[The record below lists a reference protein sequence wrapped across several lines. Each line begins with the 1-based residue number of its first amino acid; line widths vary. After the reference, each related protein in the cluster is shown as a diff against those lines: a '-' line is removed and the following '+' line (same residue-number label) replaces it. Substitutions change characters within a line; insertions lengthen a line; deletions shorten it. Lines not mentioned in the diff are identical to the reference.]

1 MGFCPKPNY
10 FFILKILC
18 SFFTRPNPI
27 CSFLLLA
34 QKKRTKE
41 KGSHK
46 SFLGLSFYRLP
57 THYNSFALLT
67 QTVMLTYIL
76 RFATSKMLIFFQ
88 KRFEGIVRL
97 TAIRVFIFW
106 QMSFFPKFSEA
117 VENPIN
123 LIKCVLAPLPG
134 GLGGVTPENS

>member
-1 MGFCPKPNY
+1 LAQRLSGAVAQRYYVHFFACPKYP
-10 FFILKILC
+10 
-18 SFFTRPNPI
+18 

-46 SFLGLSFYRLP
+46 SFLGLSFFRLP

-76 RFATSKMLIFFQ
+76 PFATSKMLISFQ
-88 KRFEGIVRL
+88 KRFEGMARL
-97 TAIRVFIFW
+97 TAIRVAYP
-106 QMSFFPKFSEA
+106 PKV
-117 VENPIN
+117 VE
-123 LIKCVLAPLPG
+123 
-134 GLGGVTPENS
+134 